1 MAINLPGI
9 FAIVGMVSISAAL
22 LLMGHLSRRIGRVTG
37 SGPYY
42 LGFYVAAALVMIGA
56 VARSMHIASGSDAI
70 GRLHHYIL
78 WVMMYNGAPALGV
91 TLGVIVAWR
100 YWSWLLAERGW

>member
-1 MAINLPGI
+1 MINLPGI
-9 FAIVGMVSISAAL
+9 FAIAGLVSISGAL
-22 LLMGHLSRRIGRVTG
+22 LLMGYLSRRLGRVTG

-56 VARSMHIASGSDAI
+56 VSRSMHITSSSDLI
-70 GRLHHYIL
+70 DQLHHYTL
-78 WVMMYNGAPALGV
+78 WVLMYNGAPALGV